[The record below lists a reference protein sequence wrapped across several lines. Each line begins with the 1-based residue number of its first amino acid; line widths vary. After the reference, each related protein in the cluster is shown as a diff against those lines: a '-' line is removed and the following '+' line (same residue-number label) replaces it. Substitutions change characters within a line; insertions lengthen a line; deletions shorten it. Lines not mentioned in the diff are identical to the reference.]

1 MKRIHFYITGIL
13 RLSLFFLLLI
23 FSLALI
29 FTTNKNVQIV
39 NTLAIQSLTDTA
51 VGLSSAADNALRFM
65 GEKDP
70 SEMNAIFSD
79 RIVAYALVARKDG
92 NILFHTNPAL
102 INTKLSAQEMED
114 WISAGTFTSRR
125 IILGTGVPA
134 YEFNFVM
141 YRPDKSPD
149 MLRLVLQTTATDKII
164 TQAGRMWWI
173 TGLLICI
180 LWAAGILFERFFT
193 NRVKTQ
199 ETRENQ
205 KRLTI
210 IGQMTASLAH
220 EIRNALGSVKGYA
233 QWLDEKA
240 PEQSPEKEAL
250 SAIVMGSIRIE
261 TLVRELLLYSKQD
274 AYQNERIELE
284 PLIREAFVV
293 SAPKR
298 LTDMEL
304 DVPHGTI
311 VIADREKLIRVMIN
325 GIRNALDSMGE
336 NGHVRISSHG
346 KGRWVAI
353 SIEDTGKGISEKN
366 QDRLF
371 TPFYT
376 TKTDGTGLGLAYA
389 RKVVEGMDGTIK
401 LTNRT
406 NGIGAVLTIQL
417 PDGRRK

>member
-293 SAPKR
+293 SAPER

-336 NGHVRISSHG
+336 NGHVRISSHV

-389 RKVVEGMDGTIK
+389 RKVVEGMGGTIK